1 MARALKFAWGCGR
14 PWLLLLPDFVSRKSY
29 FKQLS
34 QSASVDCPHLP
45 WFLGPR
51 HSMCHALSF
60 VLFLHLHLMRIR
72 YTFAA
77 PRTAHTG
84 SHLVDANVR
93 HVSSQGASVFAA
105 PFQCVWFMQLGT
117 AGRAPL
123 FHVAASTH
131 VTLVLGKAIRARM
144 DQHLLQPRS
153 YAVADCIEQVVNLLL
168 TSKALCLRCTFAHVC
183 FCSCHSLSS
192 PQRNLIVH
200 GAKRLSGNASACAMI
215 NNP

>member
-123 FHVAASTH
+123 FHAAASWHPRDTRLRQGHQGTH
-131 VTLVLGKAIRARM
+131 GPASSAAAFLRCCGLHRAGGQLKFNQQSSVPPLHLRSCV
-144 DQHLLQPRS
+144 LLQLPQLVKPAAKPHRPWRK
-153 YAVADCIEQVVNLLL
+153 
-168 TSKALCLRCTFAHVC
+168 KA
-183 FCSCHSLSS
+183 
-192 PQRNLIVH
+192 QRER
-200 GAKRLSGNASACAMI
+200 KRMRNDK
-215 NNP
+215 